1 MTNTRI
7 ASQKSSPEPQ
17 TRVPKRQRG
26 HERVAI
32 LLEAAARVFLEKGYD
47 AATMTEIA
55 AAANSSIG
63 SLYQFFPTKLLLAE
77 ALHIDRLQRLNG
89 GLAELADKTRGKSAA
104 EIGDAIFTRLGRF
117 IEEYPEFPVLAARR
131 DVPKERKAK
140 SRAELRA
147 SITGLLRNAEPSV
160 ERDVDLLASLVLEL
174 LRIVVAAANDPDG
187 SGDPRL
193 VGELRRMLRKRLEEV
208 MP

>member
-7 ASQKSSPEPQ
+7 ASQKSNPEPQ

-63 SLYQFFPTKLLLAE
+63 SLYQFFPTKPLLAE
-77 ALHIDRLQRLNG
+77 ALHIDRLQHLNS
-89 GLAELADKTRGKSAA
+89 GLAELAEKTRGRVLPKSAMRSSRGSA
-104 EIGDAIFTRLGRF
+104 GSSRIIRNFRF
-117 IEEYPEFPVLAARR
+117 SPRD

-147 SITGLLRNAEPSV
+147 NITALLKNAEPSV
-160 ERDVDLLASLVLEL
+160 ERDVDLLGALVLEL
-174 LRIVVAAANDPDG
+174 LRIVVAAASRP
-187 SGDPRL
+187 
-193 VGELRRMLRKRLEEV
+193 
-208 MP
+208 

>member
-1 MTNTRI
+1 
-7 ASQKSSPEPQ
+7 
-17 TRVPKRQRG
+17 VPKRQRG

-63 SLYQFFPTKLLLAE
+63 SLYQFFPTKPLLAE
-77 ALHIDRLQRLNG
+77 ALHIDRLQHLNS
-89 GLAELADKTRGKSAA
+89 GLAELAEKTRGKSAA

-117 IEEYPEFPVLAARR
+117 IEDNPEFPVLAARR

-147 SITGLLRNAEPSV
+147 SITALLKNAEPSV
-160 ERDVDLLASLVLEL
+160 ERDVDLLGALVLEL

-208 MP
+208 TP